1 MKRIIFFFCLIILLN
16 ACKSK
21 RSYFEVKGKIIHP
34 IGKTVYLK
42 MFTIGVQNPILVD
55 TFNVS
60 PAGNFELKT
69 TMPLEQSLFALS
81 QENGPDVYLIN
92 DAPEINV
99 YLDNN
104 QYKKYKLTGSAA
116 STQLQSFLEAYN
128 NQYSVLK
135 EKITQYDSALQSN
148 KSDSMIL
155 VYKGEKDKSL
165 KEINQLIL
173 SNIKQSAASPALSS
187 YLLAKSFATM
197 DKNEIA
203 KLIGAS
209 TLQFKGYAPIAFLNN
224 VIQAQLKLNA
234 PNPLIGKKVPAFVLT
249 DSTGK
254 RWSTDSI
261 AGKYALIDFWASW
274 CKPCVE
280 EIPNLSKA
288 IRDYKNK
295 NFTIVSIS
303 LDSNLAAWKRT
314 VKNEGMYWQQLNDKR
329 AWESPIVKQYS
340 MNALPF
346 NVLIDTTGN
355 VIAVNL
361 RGRELSLKLNEL
373 LK

>member
-1 MKRIIFFFCLIILLN
+1 MKQIILFFCLVILFV

-21 RSYFEVKGKIIHP
+21 RSYFEVKGKIVHAT
-34 IGKTVYLK
+34 GKKLYLK
-42 MFTIGVQNPILVD
+42 MFTIGGQNPILVD
-55 TFNVS
+55 TFITTPS
-60 PAGNFELKT
+60 GNFELKT
-69 TMPLEQSLFALS
+69 SMPLEQCLFALS

-116 STQLQSFLEAYN
+116 STQLQVFLEAYN
-128 NQYSVLK
+128 NQYSALK

-148 KSDSMIL
+148 KSDSMLL

-165 KEINQLIL
+165 KDINQLIL
-173 SNIKQSAASPALSS
+173 SNIQQSAASPALRS

-203 KLIGAS
+203 KLIGTS
-209 TLQFKGYAPIAFLNN
+209 TIQFRGYAPIEFLNN
-224 VIQAQLKLNA
+224 VIKAQLKLNA
-234 PNPLIGKKVPAFVLT
+234 PHPLFGKKAPSFSLA

-254 RWSTDSI
+254 RWHTDSLI
-261 AGKYALIDFWASW
+261 GKYALIDFWASW

-280 EIPNLSKA
+280 EIPNLSRA
-288 IRDYKNK
+288 FRNYKTK
-295 NFTIVSIS
+295 NFTIVSVS
-303 LDSNLAAWKRT
+303 LDSNLVAWKRT

-329 AWESPIVKQYS
+329 AWESPIVKQYN

-361 RGRELSLKLNEL
+361 RGRELSLKLKEL